1 MIVSYDIDDLCL
13 MTLLSEADRYELIDR
28 EWYQRNLKNSLKSIG
43 FTHFSKT
50 ILDKEYN
57 PEKEILMI
65 GDYIE
70 RAADRLNHDLKKN
83 EAAYSQVR
91 AFNAYVRWIDK
102 HYKKPR
108 YTDILKNMTDSEL
121 SQIRNAGKSV
131 QMVLRMARGLII
143 LERAEGCINDAGTE
157 ETKEG

>member
-28 EWYQRNLKNSLKSIG
+28 EWYQQNLKNSLKHIG
-43 FTHFSKT
+43 FTHFSKS

-57 PEKEILMI
+57 SEKEILMI

-70 RAADRLNHDLKKN
+70 RAANCLNYDIPNGETH
-83 EAAYSQVR
+83 YSHIR
-91 AFNAYVRWIDK
+91 AFNAYVRWIQN
-102 HYKKPR
+102 HYEKPR

-121 SQIRNAGKSV
+121 LQIRNAGKRT

-143 LERAEGCINDAGTE
+143 SERTEECINDAGTE

>member
-1 MIVSYDIDDLCL
+1 MIFSYDTSDLCL
-13 MTLLSEADRYELIDR
+13 VTLLSEADRYELIDR
-28 EWYQRNLKNSLKSIG
+28 EWYLQYLKKTLEATHFN
-43 FTHFSKT
+43 HFSKSF
-50 ILDKEYN
+50 LDKEYN
-57 PEKEILMI
+57 SEKEILMI

-70 RAADRLNHDLKKN
+70 RAADRLNRDRQKN
-83 EAAYSQVR
+83 ETPYSQVR

-102 HYKKPR
+102 HYEKPR

-121 SQIRNAGKSV
+121 SQIRNAGKST

-143 LERAEGCINDAGTE
+143 AERREGCINDAGTE